1 MPQRAN
7 NHPSLQRTYQEDM
20 RALAGLVKQLEKV
33 KFRPRKKGKRKKCQ
47 RGIRIANTRIVITLS
62 YAATSQVYHDRLRI
76 DEAQEQAE
84 PFLRVLRFL
93 IHEISETLGIIII
106 DKCLNT
112 VPALS

>member
-20 RALAGLVKQLEKV
+20 RALAGLVKEKV

-62 YAATSQVYHDRLRI
+62 YAATSQVYHDPLRI
-76 DEAQEQAE
+76 DEAQEQAA